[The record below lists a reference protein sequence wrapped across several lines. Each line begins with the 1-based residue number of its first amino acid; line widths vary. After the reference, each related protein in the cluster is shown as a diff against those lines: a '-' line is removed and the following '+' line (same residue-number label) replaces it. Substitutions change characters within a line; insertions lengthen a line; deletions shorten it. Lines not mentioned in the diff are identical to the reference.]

1 MNFDKALKEMMNGKK
16 IRRKEWIPLTHL
28 RYIDDEVVAF
38 QGEYKA
44 FYEDANI
51 LTSSGWRTVDG
62 DGTEMT
68 FVEAIEELKAKK
80 CISNDEMDQD
90 GSFMFI
96 DKDQLATCTPTK
108 FEFMPTWKCL
118 NSNDWEILK

>member
-16 IRRKEWIPLTHL
+16 IRRKEWVPLTHL
-28 RYIDDEVVAF
+28 RYMNGAVVAF

-51 LTSSGWRTVDG
+51 LISTGWRTIDG
-62 DGTEMT
+62 DGTEMS

-80 CISNDEMDQD
+80 CITNNDMGE
-90 GSFMFI
+90 SFMFI
-96 DKDQLATCTPTK
+96 DKDQLATCTPVQ